1 MLTKL
6 SEQLELNPGTV
17 AVIRRGKPIVAM
29 MTWEDY
35 ESIMETLEILD
46 DSELMEN
53 LSRSIKEIKDKE
65 YDTHSLVIDLR

>member
-6 SEQLELNPGTV
+6 YEQLESNPGTV

-53 LSRSIKEIKDKE
+53 LSRSIKEIEAGKLI
-65 YDTHSLVIDLR
+65 S